1 MVYSIRMTTKK
12 DPKKAE
18 HYVNNKEF
26 TLAVSEFNKSCK
38 LAESKGKPHQG

>member
-1 MVYSIRMTTKK
+1 MTTKK

-26 TLAVSEFNKSCK
+26 TLAVSEFNEKVK
-38 LAESKGKPHQG
+38 LAESKGEVPLE

>member
-1 MVYSIRMTTKK
+1 MTTKK

-26 TLAVSEFNKSCK
+26 TAAVDDFNQVSQEVNCRR
-38 LAESKGKPHQG
+38 KGNS